1 MAERGVTAE
10 PGTESFPQQLLA
22 PPLLYYPH
30 QEEAIRMDLS
40 LFGSTYRQQLWLADT
55 KPTERRAAAQR
66 FAQDVEN
73 VDGVCEVWLTSTSP
87 DLDVAVVLR
96 DLDLSRELGIRGM
109 FVDVVCAQLSA
120 REGELSVYA
129 LSEGVPGWVREGER
143 LSD

>member
-1 MAERGVTAE
+1 MDLLIGGGGTAE
-10 PGTESFPQQLLA
+10 S
-22 PPLLYYPH
+22 PLSSYPH
-30 QEEAIRMDLS
+30 EGEVMRVMDFQTL
-40 LFGSTYRQQLWLADT
+40 GPAYQQRIWLADP
-55 KPTERRAAAQR
+55 KPMQRRAAARR
-66 FAQDVEN
+66 FAKNVGT

-109 FVDVVCAQLSA
+109 FVDVVCDQLSV

-129 LSEGVPGWVREGER
+129 LSENVPDWVREGER